1 MNSETAK
8 IGKRHTLVI
17 PANIRRQ
24 YGLEEGALV
33 MLEARQEGVLLR
45 PVITL
50 PVERYSSTRKAEFL
64 LNNSVTM
71 EDYEWAVKEVIKM
84 GIDPETIPHEKP

>member
-1 MNSETAK
+1 
-8 IGKRHTLVI
+8 LVI
-17 PANIRRQ
+17 PAIFRRQ

>member
-1 MNSETAK
+1 MP
-8 IGKRHTLVI
+8 LQ
-17 PANIRRQ
+17 IR
-24 YGLEEGALV
+24 
-33 MLEARQEGVLLR
+33 
-45 PVITL
+45 
-50 PVERYSSTRKAEFL
+50 AEFL